1 MNQAINKKTSSALP
15 ALLFVIGFRILIIL
29 YWLARYGGNWSED
42 DAARTTS
49 TIDAVFTTG
58 QLVPKESALYPN
70 GFLYQVLVTVLAQ
83 FTGLS
88 VVDVQ
93 RWVVPIMGITLTIVG
108 FVFYL
113 HIFRN
118 PVLAAITTTAL
129 NLQGDFIYTTLR
141 SSHEKVDFLLIF
153 VSLLVLMISV
163 QWFESWRQRVALAG
177 VYYLVILAENTNNV
191 FFASTFT
198 VTLILS
204 FLFWYGLTRYADRK
218 VIVGW
223 GWVIGVAVFALL
235 VTFIVVVLTYP
246 NDTVTTFD
254 TLVRLLV
261 RWASVFFACF
271 IASLLIVF
279 FAQGLRWRET
289 MKEASGAS
297 WLLYVAI
304 VSIVFVFIVIFV
316 WYPPARGVVNVT
328 GDLTERIRLFLVSP
342 ISEPSG
348 LLQVVSAAWV
358 FPNAWLWLRI
368 YDILIL
374 LMAMAGWLHMIL
386 RLRQAPR
393 GSILPMDKGTSW
405 LLVLLPAFAFQNFI
419 FVLSDLTGSISE
431 INNLQIRLI
440 PFTALVAAPVAVYA
454 LMRFLRW
461 LRARVRFYRL
471 VSVGLVIGAMLALAM
486 GLIKG
491 TSEPLLS
498 NNWSFYTPAEFAGV
512 AWFNQTMPQFDF
524 GVGRRTPLVWAGPDF
539 RIGRLWREQFLGSS
553 RNIVPITS
561 SLDASY
567 TYILVSPTVRILSER
582 YSQPMPDLR
591 GPDVIYDN
599 DTVQIY
605 YQPPENRP

>member
-1 MNQAINKKTSSALP
+1 MMNQAINKKTSSALP

-223 GWVIGVAVFALL
+223 GGSFCLAGNLH
-235 VTFIVVVLTYP
+235 
-246 NDTVTTFD
+246 
-254 TLVRLLV
+254 
-261 RWASVFFACF
+261 
-271 IASLLIVF
+271 
-279 FAQGLRWRET
+279 
-289 MKEASGAS
+289 
-297 WLLYVAI
+297 
-304 VSIVFVFIVIFV
+304 
-316 WYPPARGVVNVT
+316 RGCLN
-328 GDLTERIRLFLVSP
+328 
-342 ISEPSG
+342 
-348 LLQVVSAAWV
+348 
-358 FPNAWLWLRI
+358 
-368 YDILIL
+368 
-374 LMAMAGWLHMIL
+374 
-386 RLRQAPR
+386 
-393 GSILPMDKGTSW
+393 LP
-405 LLVLLPAFAFQNFI
+405 Q
-419 FVLSDLTGSISE
+419 
-431 INNLQIRLI
+431 
-440 PFTALVAAPVAVYA
+440 
-454 LMRFLRW
+454 
-461 LRARVRFYRL
+461 
-471 VSVGLVIGAMLALAM
+471 
-486 GLIKG
+486 
-491 TSEPLLS
+491 
-498 NNWSFYTPAEFAGV
+498 
-512 AWFNQTMPQFDF
+512 
-524 GVGRRTPLVWAGPDF
+524 
-539 RIGRLWREQFLGSS
+539 
-553 RNIVPITS
+553 
-561 SLDASY
+561 
-567 TYILVSPTVRILSER
+567 
-582 YSQPMPDLR
+582 
-591 GPDVIYDN
+591 
-599 DTVQIY
+599 
-605 YQPPENRP
+605 